1 MWIFHFRKFIRTDWV
16 SKTVD
21 IAPGHRILIHEF
33 VSKVQNM
40 TQPSKNIL
48 TTKRRKHVPSESSKK
63 QKLLH
68 PSPVSNVNTIVEYE
82 SSTVDLL
89 DIASKIR
96 IQIAKW
102 QRSQTQYQLTQL
114 KEHEQFELRILR
126 SEKPNVPAD
135 VCITCTMCDK
145 HLPLSMGSNY
155 ASYSISNWSRHVK
168 VCILKNSRK
177 PAV

>member
-21 IAPGHRILIHEF
+21 IAPGHRILINEF
-33 VSKVQNM
+33 VSKVQNI
-40 TQPSKNIL
+40 KNIL

-68 PSPVSNVNTIVEYE
+68 PSSVSNVKSTVECE
-82 SSTVDLL
+82 SNTVDLL
-89 DIASKIR
+89 DIANKIQIR
-96 IQIAKW
+96 IAKW

-126 SEKPNVPAD
+126 SVYHMYHVMQRTCQIFHSIAIFRSASNSSKD
-135 VCITCTMCDK
+135 VIQ
-145 HLPLSMGSNY
+145 SN
-155 ASYSISNWSRHVK
+155 
-168 VCILKNSRK
+168 ILTYVAIAMSHYNLI
-177 PAV
+177 